1 LRPRHLCQSLINYA
15 ERHSPRPLN
24 VVRYPC
30 NNIEPGGIMNRG
42 LLVSLIAVAIFALTS
57 IVAADGR
64 LFSTVDD
71 NSRLSAKAEATSR
84 SAMAVNA
91 RAYRS
96 PGHLRKVVIDTND
109 SDAIAGALARGA
121 AEIGDYGTFKLF
133 VMGND
138 ALEDGAAT
146 RRHGDTEAESYS
158 LNQRA
163 DAAHRYTVRD
173 DFNVLLL
180 RSGAIDTTDEGAPG
194 RFVGLGRASS
204 ISTQSASP
212 RPTSTASSSPL
223 RLIQFVGPVK
233 RDWLDA
239 LRASGLEPIAYV
251 PNNAYLVRGTD
262 AATASLMR
270 LASREQFVQWEGP
283 FADEY
288 KIHPRLR
295 EAMREQPDAPISVA
309 VQIAREP
316 NTQGLGSAS
325 DVKAAKRLAST
336 VLLDAYSVLNF
347 TNLRLTV
354 NAGRVIQLA
363 ALPNVVSIEAWDA
376 PRPLDER
383 SSQVVAGQ
391 LSSDFKG
398 PTGPGYMNWLQAHS
412 FTSRFNFAIDVTD
425 TGIDRGATT
434 ADQLHAAFLDANGQ
448 SRVVYARDYTSELD
462 PGDIEGHGTINLSI
476 AGGAATAAH
485 DGSGYDYGLGIA
497 PFALLGSSKIFQS
510 SGRFDLVDPFTKLI
524 SEAYRDGARVSS
536 NSWGNSDNSYSID
549 SQEYDARMRDAVPS
563 QPGNQEI
570 LICFAAGNSGGLG
583 RVGAPSTA
591 KNVISVAA
599 SESTRQGGRD
609 GCGVGDV
616 NSDNAMDM
624 ALFSSGGPSYDGR
637 MKPDIAA
644 PGTHIEGAAS
654 QHPDYNGS
662 GVCGE
667 DFGKPYFPVN
677 QTLYTWSSGTSHS
690 TPQVAGA
697 AALARQFFLNRG
709 EEPSAALIKALLL
722 ATTTYMTGSDAKGD
736 LPHPKQGW
744 GLLNLNRTFDSVPK
758 VFVNQTTTLND
769 SGQEFVFTGEVKDA
783 TQPFRVTLAWTD
795 APGFSGAAP
804 WVNDLDL
811 EVTINGQVYRGNNFH
826 EQESQPGG
834 VADGKNNVEAVW
846 LPAGTVGTFVV
857 RVHAAN
863 IAGDG
868 VPGNSDATD
877 QDFALVVYNGER
889 KDAPVASVVN
899 ITLTGGADVYA
910 DPGETV
916 TMAANISDLAPVALN
931 GGRGT
936 LTAKT
941 AGVSVTTAEVD
952 FPNIAPG
959 QSAAGLTPFA
969 FTIDKSVACGSVIQF
984 SLDVTS
990 AGLLSR
996 VPFSISVG
1004 RATPV
1009 ELFADDIESGE
1020 AKWTH
1025 ASLIKKKKKK
1035 VPVDTWSQTAKR
1047 THSGGKAW
1055 FSADPGQPTDTVLV
1069 MQPLALPTD
1078 GRNLQLVFYHT
1089 FEFEPG
1095 AFDGGVLEIS
1105 TGGDFE
1111 DLGSKII
1118 KGGYSGTI
1126 WERAASTLAGR
1137 PAWVEGRLGEF
1148 RQVIVDLSS
1157 YAGKTVTIR
1166 FHFASDT
1173 DIKGLGWYIDDVT
1186 LGGDRVS
1193 CTPAN

>member
-1 LRPRHLCQSLINYA
+1 
-15 ERHSPRPLN
+15 
-24 VVRYPC
+24 
-30 NNIEPGGIMNRG
+30 MNRG
-42 LLVSLIAVAIFALTS
+42 LLVSLIAVALFALTS

-71 NSRLSAKAEATSR
+71 NSRHIAKAEAASR
-84 SAMAVNA
+84 SAMATGTH
-91 RAYRS
+91 AYRS

-109 SDAIAGALARGA
+109 SDASAVARGA
-121 AEIGDYGTFKLF
+121 AEIGDYGAFKLF
-133 VMGND
+133 VMTND
-138 ALEDGAAT
+138 ALESDTATRGQGDAAT
-146 RRHGDTEAESYS
+146 ESYS

-163 DAAHRYTVRD
+163 DASRRYTVRD

-180 RSGAIDTTDEGAPG
+180 RSGAIDTTDDSAPG
-194 RFVGLGRASS
+194 RLVGLGSASS
-204 ISTQSASP
+204 MATQSASP
-212 RPTSTASSSPL
+212 RPMPAASSSPL

-233 RDWLDA
+233 RDWLNA

-288 KIHPRLR
+288 KIHPRLK
-295 EAMREQPDAPISVA
+295 EAMREQPDAPINVA
-309 VQIAREP
+309 IQIAREP
-316 NTQGLGSAS
+316 NTQSLRSS
-325 DVKAAKRLAST
+325 DDVKAAKRLASI
-336 VLLDAYSVLNF
+336 VLLDAYSVMNF

-354 NAGRVIQLA
+354 NASRITELA
-363 ALPNVVSIEAWDA
+363 ALPNVVNIEAWNA
-376 PRPLDER
+376 PQLFDER
-383 SSQVVAGQ
+383 SAQIVAGQ
-391 LSSDFKG
+391 ISSDFKG
-398 PTGPGYMNWLQAHS
+398 PTGPGYMNWLQAHG

-462 PGDIEGHGTINLSI
+462 PGDVEGHGTINLSI
-476 AGGAATAAH
+476 AGGAATADKDAR
-485 DGSGYDYGLGIA
+485 DGSGYYYGLGIA

-510 SGRFDLVDPFTKLI
+510 SGRFDLIDPFTKLI

-536 NSWGNSDNSYSID
+536 NSWGNGDTSYSID
-549 SQEYDARMRDAVPS
+549 AQEYDARMRDAVPS

-570 LICFAAGNSGGLG
+570 LICFAAGNAGGTG

-591 KNVISVAA
+591 KNVLSVAA

-609 GCGVGDV
+609 GCGVGDL

-637 MKPDIAA
+637 SKPDITA
-644 PGTHIEGAAS
+644 PGTHIQGAAS
-654 QHPDYNGS
+654 QHPDYNGTA
-662 GVCGE
+662 VCGE
-667 DFGKPYFPVN
+667 DFGKPYFPQN

-722 ATTTYMTGSDAKGD
+722 ATTTYMTGSEAKGD
-736 LPHPKQGW
+736 LPQVKQGW

-758 VFVNQTTTLND
+758 VFVNQTTVLND
-769 SGQEFVFTGEVKDA
+769 SGQEFVFTGEIKDA
-783 TQPFRVTLAWTD
+783 AQPFRVTLCWTD
-795 APGFSGAAP
+795 SPGFSGAAP

-857 RVHAAN
+857 RVRAAN

-868 VPGNSDATD
+868 VPGNNDATD
-877 QDFALVVYNGER
+877 QDFAVVAYNAER
-889 KDAPVASVVN
+889 KDAPVASVANV
-899 ITLTGGADVYA
+899 TLAGGADVYA

-916 TMAANISDLAPVALN
+916 AMAVNLSDLAPVALN
-931 GGRGT
+931 GGHGV

-941 AGVSVTTAEVD
+941 TGVSVTTAEAD

-959 QSAAGLTPFA
+959 QSAASLTPFA
-969 FTIDKSVACGSVIQF
+969 FTIDRSVACGSVIQF
-984 SLDVTS
+984 SIDVTS
-990 AGLLSR
+990 GGLLSR
-996 VPFSISVG
+996 VPFTISLG

-1020 AKWTH
+1020 TKWTH

-1035 VPVDTWSQTAKR
+1035 VPVDTWSLSAKR

-1055 FSADPGQPTDTVLV
+1055 FSADPGQATDTILA
-1069 MQPLALPTD
+1069 MQPLALPAD
-1078 GRNLQLVFYHT
+1078 GRNLLLVFYHT
-1089 FEFEPG
+1089 YEFEPG
-1095 AFDGGVLEIS
+1095 TFDGGVLEIS
-1105 TGGDFE
+1105 SGGDFE

-1126 WERAASTLAGR
+1126 WDRASSTLVGR
-1137 PAWVEGRLGEF
+1137 PAWINGRLGEF
-1148 RQVIVDLSS
+1148 QQVIVDLSS

-1166 FHFASDT
+1166 FHFASDV
-1173 DIKGLGWYIDDVT
+1173 DVKGLGWYIDDVT
-1186 LGGDRVS
+1186 LRGDRVS

>member
-1 LRPRHLCQSLINYA
+1 
-15 ERHSPRPLN
+15 
-24 VVRYPC
+24 
-30 NNIEPGGIMNRG
+30 MNRG

-71 NSRLSAKAEATSR
+71 NSRHQAKTEAASR
-84 SAMAVNA
+84 GAMTINA

-96 PGHLRKVVIDTND
+96 PGRLRKVVIDTND
-109 SDAIAGALARGA
+109 SEAIASALARGA
-121 AEIGDYGTFKLF
+121 AEVGDYGSFKLF
-133 VMGND
+133 VMDNA
-138 ALEDGAAT
+138 ALEGDAAT
-146 RRHGDTEAESYS
+146 RGHGDAATESYS

-163 DAAHRYTVRD
+163 DASRRYTVRD

-180 RSGAIDTTDEGAPG
+180 RSGAIDTTDESAPG
-194 RFVGLGRASS
+194 RLVGLGGASS
-204 ISTQSASP
+204 MATQSASP
-212 RPTSTASSSPL
+212 RPASAAGSSPL

-233 RDWLDA
+233 RDWLEA

-288 KIHPRLR
+288 KIHPRLK
-295 EAMREQPDAPISVA
+295 EAIREQPDAPINVA
-309 VQIAREP
+309 VQIARKP
-316 NTQGLGSAS
+316 NTQSLRSS
-325 DVKAAKRLAST
+325 DDVKAAKRLASN
-336 VLLDAYSVLNF
+336 VLLDAYSVMNF

-354 NAGRVIQLA
+354 NAGRIAELA
-363 ALPNVVSIEAWDA
+363 ALPNVVNVETWNA
-376 PRPLDER
+376 PRLFDER
-383 SSQVVAGQ
+383 SAQIVAAQ
-391 LSSDFKG
+391 IKDDFKG
-398 PTGPGYMNWLQAHS
+398 PTGPGYMNWLQAHG
-412 FTSRFNFAIDVTD
+412 FTSQFNFAIDVTD

-434 ADQLHAAFLDANGQ
+434 ADKLHAAFLNGNGQ

-462 PGDIEGHGTINLSI
+462 PGDVEGHGTINLSI
-476 AGGAATAAH
+476 AAGAVTADK
-485 DGSGYDYGLGIA
+485 DGRDSSGYYYGLGIA
-497 PFALLGSSKIFQS
+497 PFALLGSSRIFQS

-536 NSWGNSDNSYSID
+536 NSWGDSDNSYSID
-549 SQEYDARMRDAVPS
+549 AQEYDARTRDAVPS
-563 QPGNQEI
+563 QSGNQEI
-570 LICFAAGNSGGLG
+570 LICFAAGNAGGTS
-583 RVGAPSTA
+583 RVGSPSTA
-591 KNVISVAA
+591 KNVMSVGA
-599 SESTRQGGRD
+599 SESSRLGGRD
-609 GCGVGDV
+609 GCGVSDV

-624 ALFSSGGPSYDGR
+624 ASFSSGGPSYDGR
-637 MKPDIAA
+637 NKPDITA

-654 QHPDYNGS
+654 QHPDFNGA
-662 GVCGE
+662 GICGE
-667 DFGKPYFPVN
+667 DLGKPYFPQN

-709 EEPSAALIKALLL
+709 EEPSAALIKAMLL
-722 ATTTYMTGSDAKGD
+722 ATTTYMTGAEAKGD
-736 LPHPKQGW
+736 LPHVKQGW
-744 GLLNLNRTFDSVPK
+744 GLLNLNRAFDSVPK

-783 TQPFRVTLAWTD
+783 AQPFRVTLAWTD

-826 EQESQPGG
+826 EQQSQPGG

-889 KDAPVASVVN
+889 KDAPVASVANV
-899 ITLTGGADVYA
+899 TLAGGADVYA
-910 DPGETV
+910 DPGESV
-916 TMAANISDLAPVALN
+916 TMAVNISDLAPVGLN
-931 GGRGT
+931 GGHGV

-941 AGVSVTTAEVD
+941 TGVSVTTAEAD

-969 FTIDKSVACGSVIQF
+969 FTLDKSVTCGSAIQF

-990 AGLLSR
+990 GGLLSR
-996 VPFSISVG
+996 VPFTISVG

-1025 ASLIKKKKKK
+1025 NSLIKKKKKK
-1035 VPVDTWSQTAKR
+1035 VPVDTWALTTRR
-1047 THSGGKAW
+1047 THSGGNAW

-1069 MQPLALPTD
+1069 MQPLALPAD

-1089 FEFEPG
+1089 FEFERG
-1095 AFDGGVLEIS
+1095 TFDGGVLEIS

-1118 KGGYSGTI
+1118 KGGYNGTI
-1126 WERAASTLAGR
+1126 WELAASTLAGR
-1137 PAWVEGRLGEF
+1137 PAWINGRLGEF
-1148 RQVIVDLSS
+1148 QQVILDLSS

-1173 DIKGLGWYIDDVT
+1173 DVKGLGWYIDDVT
-1186 LGGDRVS
+1186 LGGNRVS